1 MAQEAPQKDSTP
13 VGTVAT
19 QPVVKNGTITIE
31 VVDPSKGVI
40 QKYEI
45 VPSPSATLQ
54 ATNGY

>member
-1 MAQEAPQKDSTP
+1 MAQEAPQKDNIP
-13 VGTVAT
+13 VGTIAT
-19 QPVVKNGTITIE
+19 QPVGKNGTITIE

-45 VPSPSATLQ
+45 VSSSSATLQ